1 MITLIFDGLA
11 SLFVDLTV
19 KDEEA
24 KKAAKAAVHGA
35 FAGVGLAM
43 GDVSG
48 AVDAT
53 VAGVRAGG
61 EVAKLTTHDQ
71 EALGIIDSVVSLAGG
86 AAGTAVD
93 GGANALKGY
102 FVATGAGALVGAA
115 AGGGE
120 GFKVGLSLGSGFGGD
135 VSNVLEGAIEPLA
148 WKAGGAVVGGSIA
161 AGAADPD
168 DRLQAFQL
176 GAQLGMK
183 LGGATGG
190 DDAEEIGHGLA
201 DVGLTL
207 GAGAA
212 LKAARG
218 KDGRSTLEA
227 MQLVHGL
234 TSQVEQTFHAA
245 TSDSR
250 AEAAKHDSKAKAAK
264 AEAQGAD
271 GPQSE
276 AETEEA
282 PEKMGSKDWAKLVLD
297 DAKEIASIIADET
310 TGKKAR
316 EAQREAEIWGDS
328 LHADLARA
336 AGQTHQV
343 VSRVLA
349 TEGDVSV
356 ALDLGARVERKEQRE
371 AKAKAKADAQA
382 KVDAMEAQKRE
393 TRELNRIHLEGTKPS
408 IA

>member
-1 MITLIFDGLA
+1 MITLLFDGLA

-35 FAGVGLAM
+35 LAGVGLAL

-61 EVAKLTTHDQ
+61 EVAKLSTQDQ

-115 AGGGE
+115 AGGDE
-120 GFKVGLSLGSGFGGD
+120 GFKMGLSLGSSLGGD
-135 VSNVLEGAIEPLA
+135 VSKLVEKGAIEPLA

-176 GAQLGMK
+176 GARLGMN
-183 LGGATGG
+183 LGGAIGSR
-190 DDAEEIGHGLA
+190 DAEEIGHGLA

-207 GAGAA
+207 GGGAA

-218 KDGRSTLEA
+218 KDARSTLEA
-227 MQLVHGL
+227 MQLVHGVA
-234 TSQVEQTFHAA
+234 SQVEQTYHAA

-250 AEAAKHDSKAKAAK
+250 AEAAKNDAKAKAAK
-264 AEAQGAD
+264 TEAQGAD
-271 GPQSE
+271 DPQSE
-276 AETEEA
+276 AETEEGR
-282 PEKMGSKDWAKLVLD
+282 EKMGSKDWAKLVLD
-297 DAKEIASIIADET
+297 DAEQIASIIADET

-336 AGQTHQV
+336 AGQVHQV

-349 TEGDVSV
+349 TEVSQ
-356 ALDLGARVERKEQRE
+356 ALDLGARVERKEQRD
-371 AKAKAKADAQA
+371 AKAKAK
-382 KVDAMEAQKRE
+382 EAQD
-393 TRELNRIHLEGTKPS
+393 RELNRVRLEGPKPS

>member
-1 MITLIFDGLA
+1 MITLLFDGLA

-35 FAGVGLAM
+35 LAGVGLAL

-61 EVAKLTTHDQ
+61 EVAKLTTQDQ

-102 FVATGAGALVGAA
+102 LVATGAGALVGAA
-115 AGGGE
+115 AGGDE
-120 GFKVGLSLGSGFGGD
+120 GFKTGLSLGSSLGGD
-135 VSNVLEGAIEPLA
+135 VSKLVEKGAIEPLA

-176 GAQLGMK
+176 GARLGMD
-183 LGGATGG
+183 LGGAIGG
-190 DDAEEIGHGLA
+190 GDAEEIGHGLA

-207 GAGAA
+207 GGGAA

-218 KDGRSTLEA
+218 KDGRSALEA
-227 MQLVHGL
+227 MQLVNGVAH
-234 TSQVEQTFHAA
+234 QMEQTYKAA
-245 TSDSR
+245 TSDSKTE
-250 AEAAKHDSKAKAAK
+250 EAPKDGSKAKAPK
-264 AEAQGAD
+264 TEAQDTD
-271 GPQSE
+271 GPQLE
-276 AETEEA
+276 AETEDT
-282 PEKMGSKDWAKLVLD
+282 PEKMGSKDWAKLALD

-349 TEGDVSV
+349 TEGDASQT
-356 ALDLGARVERKEQRE
+356 LDLGARVERKEQRD
-371 AKAKAKADAQA
+371 AKAKAK
-382 KVDAMEAQKRE
+382 EAQD
-393 TRELNRIHLEGTKPS
+393 RELNRVRLEGPKPS